1 LPYCPALLFVHSY
14 CCFCTLWANEWM
26 NEKLPHLLDTT
37 SKSALFSVSGLKNE
51 KFIRRKPTWKLKHAN
66 FFRVFWTFLP
76 NVFIIDPY
84 NYELYSFKVGAFF
97 ETQCTSACYYRTSLI
112 YFSST
117 SMWPKLMSQW
127 WPVMSWIVYC
137 WAGNIRLQ
145 EMMGQMADERGARLF
160 ATDDRFCVDNGAM
173 IAHTGAEMFRS
184 GHVTCWQDTCCTQR
198 WVVSSQLTAL
208 TSKTSSVA

>member
-1 LPYCPALLFVHSY
+1 M
-14 CCFCTLWANEWM
+14 NEWKVAAFAWY
-26 NEKLPHLLDTT
+26 NVKICVI
-37 SKSALFSVSGLKNE
+37 FSVWFE
-51 KFIRRKPTWKLKHAN
+51 KWKVYKTQTYVKTETCKL

-84 NYELYSFKVGAFF
+84 NSELYSFKVGAFF
-97 ETQCTSACYYRTSLI
+97 ETQCTSACYYRTSLM